1 MARIICGANEL
12 ENANFDGK
20 TIEQLKSE
28 LRTVLNIPDNATI
41 LLNGVEVQNN
51 IALRSGDE
59 LEFVKAAGDKGSQ

>member
-28 LRTVLNIPDNATI
+28 LKTVLNIPDNPTT
-41 LLNGVEVQNN
+41 LLNSDEVTSNV
-51 IALRSGDE
+51 ALRSGDE